1 MDERSRRV
9 LILDCDADSLIRLQ
23 RMLED
28 AGIDTTI
35 TWDKREACQLLENAP
50 FDLVV
55 IGDHPPELDCAAI
68 LDDLSFRGK
77 CPPVLI
83 LLKVVCESDI
93 EYFAW
98 RGAMGVVPK
107 GDLLTVL
114 DQVAKALDSVQ
125 FRTKA
130 AKAGLLKKRS
140 WRAAS

>member
-1 MDERSRRV
+1 MNERSRRV
-9 LILDCDADSLIRLQ
+9 LILDCDADCLIRLQ
-23 RMLED
+23 HVLED

-35 TWDKREACQLLENAP
+35 TWDKKEACQLLENQP

-68 LDDLSFRGK
+68 LDDLSFRGM

-83 LLKVVCESDI
+83 LREVVCENDI

-98 RGAMGVVPK
+98 RGAIGVGAK
-107 GDLLTVL
+107 GDLLSVL
-114 DQVAKALDSVQ
+114 GQVARALESVQ
-125 FRTKA
+125 FRAKP
-130 AKAGLLKKRS
+130 AKAGLLKKSS